1 LKLIEA
7 ANVGDQWIVG
17 RALFGLEY
25 LSNSVRVKK
34 VRAKAVNRFGRKC
47 DDATMLDELGGLFWR
62 LGKNRLHARE
72 FRPKA
77 IQSAKAIR
85 LKEASRQVRFDC

>member
-1 LKLIEA
+1 MSIGGNKSNQPLKLIEA

-34 VRAKAVNRFGRKC
+34 IRAKAVNRFGRKC
-47 DDATMLDELGGLFWR
+47 DKTTRRKAARGRLDRVLIGL
-62 LGKNRLHARE
+62 
-72 FRPKA
+72 
-77 IQSAKAIR
+77 
-85 LKEASRQVRFDC
+85 